1 MEKTKLE
8 IITTEQLL
16 KDWECLNH
24 LTNREKQMIFFQLQN
39 IAKTAVK
46 EYKEICNKIDI
57 NL

>member
-1 MEKTKLE
+1 MEATKLE
-8 IITTEQLL
+8 ITTTEQLL

-24 LTNREKQMIFFQLQN
+24 LTEREREKIIFQLHN